1 MFYSEYCVIFD
12 MDGVLADTGPIH
24 FESWVKMA
32 NEIDI
37 EFTREFFESTFGQQS
52 VIITRK
58 LLGDEV
64 DDKEIVKRANLK
76 EQYYREMVRDKL
88 EPLPGAIELI
98 KTLKD
103 KRFKLA
109 VGSSGPPEN
118 VEIVLRAL
126 NLTQY
131 FDVIITAAEV
141 EKSKPEPDVFLIAAD
156 YLKLDPKNCIVIE
169 DAPVG
174 IEAAKRANMPVIAL
188 RTTHC
193 NVDLL
198 DANLIVS
205 DLRSVD
211 IYDII
216 MFKKILS
223 IKLFPAAT
231 KAFLYLPFPAIGI
244 LLMLLPLR

>member
-1 MFYSEYCVIFD
+1 MFYSDYCVIFD

-32 NEIDI
+32 NEIDV
-37 EFTREFFESTFGQQS
+37 EFTREFFEDTFGQLS

-64 DDKEIVKRANLK
+64 DDKELVKRANLK
-76 EQYYREMVRDKL
+76 ELYYREMVKDKL

-118 VEIVLRAL
+118 VELLL
-126 NLTQY
+126 NSLKVKKY

-141 EKSKPEPDVFLIAAD
+141 SISKPEPDVFLIAAKR
-156 YLKLDPKNCIVIE
+156 LQINPKNCLVIE
-169 DAPVG
+169 DATVG
-174 IEAAKRANMPVIAL
+174 IEAAIRAKMKSIAIT
-188 RTTHC
+188 TTHDK
-193 NVDLL
+193 NELSSAD
-198 DANLIVS
+198 LIVK
-205 DLRSVD
+205 DLSFV
-211 IYDII
+211 
-216 MFKKILS
+216 S
-223 IKLFPAAT
+223 IKD
-231 KAFLYLPFPAIGI
+231 I
-244 LLMLLPLR
+244 LKLLKL